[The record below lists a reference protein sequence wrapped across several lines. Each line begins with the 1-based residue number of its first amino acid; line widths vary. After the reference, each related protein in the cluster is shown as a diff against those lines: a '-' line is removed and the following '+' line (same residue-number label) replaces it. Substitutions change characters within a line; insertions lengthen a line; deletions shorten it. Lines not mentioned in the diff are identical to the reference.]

1 VNRPASIIRHP
12 ADRIFF
18 LQRSASSSKSKT
30 ERCFLNNAKIAKIM
44 TEEELR
50 WVTRYIKNWADSA
63 KIQGCS
69 SHLNLCG
76 LTVNRSVLPNFS
88 YTHPLAVSFKKQK
101 RTANYE
107 NF

>member
-1 VNRPASIIRHP
+1 MGITYTSYTMTDGFSTASHIKAKIDLP
-12 ADRIFF
+12 D
-18 LQRSASSSKSKT
+18 T
-30 ERCFLNNAKIAKIM
+30 TFLNNAKIAKIM